1 MSSVVFFCLYA
12 VNGTACAALGTLF
25 MEMRRRPIHNFM
37 AFATMALGGLV
48 NIVALGY
55 APQPLISALDGFVV
69 FFGAL
74 FDGTLRDVKAW
85 SCVAAI
91 VVGCIIVVASSTR
104 HVSNEKYNAR
114 VDASLILGTML
125 GISLITQT
133 TSVHAAAPGVM
144 GGFTQTMAKAFDIAM
159 QTKRGKLKRAYGLA
173 MLVFS
178 ATQAL
183 LLWRALLGKKAMQ
196 VNPVYIVVL
205 NIAGTAMGI
214 LVYEEL
220 EVSKLPPFM
229 LGYVM
234 MCVGSYWLY
243 VRD

>member
-25 MEMRRRPIHNFM
+25 MEMRRRTMHKFM
-37 AFATMALGGLV
+37 AFATMSLGGLV

-74 FDGTLRDVKAW
+74 FDGTLRDYKAW

-91 VVGCIIVVASSTR
+91 VIGCVIVVVSSTR
-104 HVSNEKYNAR
+104 KVSTEKYNVR
-114 VDASLILGTML
+114 VDASLIVGTMM
-125 GISLITQT
+125 GIAMLTQSST
-133 TSVHAAAPGVM
+133 VHAAAPGCM

-159 QTKRGKLKRAYGLA
+159 QTKHGKLKRAYGLA

-178 ATQAL
+178 ATQVL
-183 LLWRALLGKKAMQ
+183 LLWRALFGKKAVQ

-205 NIAGTAMGI
+205 NIAGTFMGM

-220 EVSKLPPFM
+220 EVAKLPSFL

-234 MCVGSYWLY
+234 MCIGSYYLY
-243 VRD
+243 VRE